1 MDNFFY
7 KLENALTKKQC
18 LYFINLFNKDELKS
32 QLIQGPVNEYTKSTE
47 IFFYEKYSIQA

>member
-47 IFFYEKYSIQA
+47 IFFYEKYSIQV